1 MKNSGF
7 PSLAMDLADIRIAAS
22 MFAIMMAV
30 SNIGTA
36 IVEGV
41 ATALIVKVGFQ
52 NVFIFLA
59 GFNFI
64 NLAILY
70 LLFRLWKPA
79 A

>member
-1 MKNSGF
+1 VKNSGF

>member
-41 ATALIVKVGFQ
+41 ATALSVKVGFQ

-64 NLAILY
+64 NLAILF
-70 LLFRLWKPA
+70 LLFRFWKPA